1 MPAVEAGTGGYRC
14 PGAFITS
21 SRTHITVSLLLLL
34 LLLFETKL
42 YRRHRPCN
50 KGAKEEEEEEGTL

>member
-1 MPAVEAGTGGYRC
+1 MFASSRGWDWWLSLP
-14 PGAFITS
+14 AFITS
-21 SRTHITVSLLLLL
+21 SRTHSTVSLL

-50 KGAKEEEEEEGTL
+50 KGAKEEEEEEEEGTL